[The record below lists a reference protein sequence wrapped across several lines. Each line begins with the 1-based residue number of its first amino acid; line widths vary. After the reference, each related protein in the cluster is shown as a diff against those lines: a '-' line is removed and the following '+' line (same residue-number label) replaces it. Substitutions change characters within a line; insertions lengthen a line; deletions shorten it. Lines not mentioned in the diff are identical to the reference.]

1 MLDFKQF
8 SESFINNDYWDRY
21 TPNWED
27 VEKVFLLIEA
37 FEFYKLYDKSDF
49 DFDQFCNDYWND
61 LEEY

>member
-8 SESFINNDYWDRY
+8 AQLFIENHNWDGF
-21 TPNWED
+21 TLDWED
-27 VEKVFLLIEA
+27 LEKVFVAIEA